1 MTHEQ
6 KELQKGALN
15 SVVPEPRPHER
26 AGLAAVAGDAG
37 VAGGHALHLC
47 EEADPLVLLREV
59 DAHVAVAI
67 GAASATAAAAAD
79 LGDDADGGVADRA
92 PLVLGRRHAR
102 LHPHAVADLD
112 LNERNKAILWRE
124 MQAGAC
130 SRSSLLR
137 MRNSPLAI
145 SKISYFRRSR

>member
-37 VAGGHALHLC
+37 VAGGHALHLG

-59 DAHVAVAI
+59 DAHVAVA
-67 GAASATAAAAAD
+67 GAAAIATD

-92 PLVLGRRHAR
+92 PLVLGRRHTR
-102 LHPHAVADLD
+102 LHPHAVANLD